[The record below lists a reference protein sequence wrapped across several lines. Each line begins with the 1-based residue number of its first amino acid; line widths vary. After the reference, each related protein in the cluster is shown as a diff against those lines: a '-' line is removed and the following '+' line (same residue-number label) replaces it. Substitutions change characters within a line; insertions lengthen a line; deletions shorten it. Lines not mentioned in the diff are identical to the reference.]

1 MSLSISNCLIINS
14 INYHSL
20 VSNFILVPTLHNFCS
35 LITIIRVFYFLLHI
49 NCLISN
55 INIFLTQVGMY
66 APKSILQKDV
76 FNHIQQKL
84 IILINV
90 TKLGRKRK
98 MEQVCMSTSN
108 TLPQHIYIHRVVPQ
122 SEKDG
127 FKSKRQ
133 WPISQLRVVDGKER
147 VNASNT
153 LEFELHFERAYKWSA
168 TKTGDKS
175 YFLSVLYSVVC
186 QFSDRN
192 KIDIR
197 NLDVTKL
204 KKELSG
210 TQFMDPSLV
219 VTEDPDMAMLGVLP
233 EDSQEEYQDLS
244 VKEEQD
250 LNRLF
255 SQTAWA
261 ISNAEAFTG
270 QLAGELE
277 LLDEQNIETIMRSE
291 VQITQLMGVL
301 DHAVQ
306 ELEHMSDHL
315 ADCETLLQA
324 ARESIEVVQLRDSNL
339 DVEERN
345 SKLLYKD
352 IQVLINKL
360 DLDGNTQDILLQ
372 QPLTGGCLDIC
383 IDRAVLLLTALNQ
396 EFDSG
401 TAMMRSVIDQKQYIN
416 TIKESFVARLHRH
429 LITEFKDTMPR
440 ENVEMGIFTDFP
452 TLPSHDRIHKKLT
465 LYARLTFWLKMAEPD
480 RLQESVKDYI
490 NSAAPLYNDEFRNFF
505 HEIKKS
511 AFKVTDRS
519 KLPLK
524 RTGSKMAMSG
534 STLEIPDLPA
544 LKTAYSGGLARSES
558 VSSNISSFS
567 DGSSAEES
575 DRFENIFSIIVNQF
589 QLVCQREQTFLSNF
603 FHYNSEDN
611 CDPAFLQ
618 EEALRGAVENTSL
631 EVGRT
636 MNQDLKLCLT
646 KLFDT
651 LKIELEGFIHRVND
665 VGTPFQILYIL
676 QYIYAKVK
684 PKVID
689 PSSMNYFEI
698 CLNLCLPSLQ
708 NHFDKY
714 FTSFKRQ
721 IEDIKNQKR
730 TKDSTILSCVRKYI
744 SFLVSA
750 KAIMSKF
757 DFTNIGHIERYFRT
771 LMESVSK
778 TIEKASFELNKPRS
792 DVCRFEN
799 YQFLFLKLSELKI
812 KCLEGCKEEAKKK
825 KTEFVE
831 AYTRSMLGRPL
842 ERLSLF
848 FEGVES
854 QLKKGTKPEEI
865 GFISELHKQELRRCV
880 SLYPGKE
887 VRKGLETIF
896 KKVDKHLSSELG
908 MNQVVL
914 YQMQTQMIVQYK
926 NINDLIDR
934 CYPDTSIKLDF
945 TIGDLIQY
953 FSDIKQ

>member
-1 MSLSISNCLIINS
+1 
-14 INYHSL
+14 
-20 VSNFILVPTLHNFCS
+20 
-35 LITIIRVFYFLLHI
+35 
-49 NCLISN
+49 
-55 INIFLTQVGMY
+55 MY
-66 APKSILQKDV
+66 APKSNLLKDV
-76 FNHIQQKL
+76 FNPIQQTL
-84 IILINV
+84 IIFINV
-90 TKLGRKRK
+90 TKIGRKRK
-98 MEQVCMSTSN
+98 MEQVCMSMSS
-108 TLPQHIYIHRVVPQ
+108 TLHQHYIHRVVAQ

-133 WPISQLRVVDGKER
+133 WSISQLRLVDGKER
-147 VNASNT
+147 INAINT
-153 LEFELHFERAYKWSA
+153 LEFELHFDRAYKWSA
-168 TKTGDKS
+168 TKPADKS
-175 YFLSVLYSVVC
+175 YFLSALYNVIC
-186 QFSDRN
+186 QLPDRN

-210 TQFMDPSLV
+210 TQYIDPSRV
-219 VTEDPDMAMLGVLP
+219 NTEDPDMVMLGVLP
-233 EDSQEEYQDLS
+233 EDAQEEYQDLS

-261 ISNAEAFTG
+261 ISDAEAFTG

-291 VQITQLMGVL
+291 VQITQLMDVL
-301 DHAVQ
+301 DKAVQ

-352 IQVLINKL
+352 IQVLINTL

-383 IDRAVLLLTALNQ
+383 IDRAFLLLTALNQ
-396 EFDSG
+396 EFDRG

-429 LITEFKDTMPR
+429 LNSEFKESMPR
-440 ENVEMGIFTDFP
+440 ENIEIGIFTDFP
-452 TLPSHDRIHKKLT
+452 TLPSHERIHKKLI
-465 LYARLTFWLKMAEPD
+465 LYSRLTLWLKIADPD

-490 NSAAPLYNDEFRNFF
+490 NSAAPVYADEFRNFF
-505 HEIKKS
+505 HETKKS

-524 RTGSKMAMSG
+524 RAGSKMTVSG
-534 STLEIPDLPA
+534 STLEIPDLPG
-544 LKTAYSGGLARSES
+544 LKSGYSGGLARSES

-567 DGSSAEES
+567 DGSSAEDS
-575 DRFENIFSIIVNQF
+575 DRFEHMFSIIVNQF
-589 QLVCQREQTFLSNF
+589 QLVCQHEQNFLSNF
-603 FHYNSEDN
+603 FHFNSEEN

-618 EEALRGAVENTSL
+618 KEALRAVVEDTSL

-651 LKIELEGFIHRVND
+651 LNTELKGFIHRVND
-665 VGTPFQILYIL
+665 VGTPFQVLYIL
-676 QYIYAKVK
+676 QYICIKAQ

-698 CLNLCLPSLQ
+698 CLNLCLPDLK
-708 NHFDKY
+708 NYFDKY
-714 FTSFKRQ
+714 LISFKRQ

-730 TKDSTILSCVRKYI
+730 SKDSTILSCVRKYI
-744 SFLVSA
+744 AYLVSV
-750 KAIMSKF
+750 KGIMNKF
-757 DFTNIGHIERYFRT
+757 DSNMGDIERYFQT
-771 LMESVSK
+771 PMESVSK

-854 QLKKGTKPEEI
+854 HLKKGTKPEEI
-865 GFISELHKQELRRCV
+865 GFISEFHKQELRRCV

-914 YQMQTQMIVQYK
+914 HQMQTQMIALYK
-926 NINDLIDR
+926 NINDLIYR
-934 CYPDTSIKLDF
+934 CYPDTGIKLDF
-945 TIGDLIQY
+945 TIEDLVKY
-953 FSDIKQ
+953 FSEIKL

>member
-1 MSLSISNCLIINS
+1 MEFSLL
-14 INYHSL
+14 L
-20 VSNFILVPTLHNFCS
+20 
-35 LITIIRVFYFLLHI
+35 FLLCIRYLSSCQHPI
-49 NCLISN
+49 
-55 INIFLTQVGMY
+55 TPTGMY
-66 APKSILQKDV
+66 APKSTLQKEIFDPL
-76 FNHIQQKL
+76 QQKL
-84 IILINV
+84 IFLINV
-90 TKLGRKRK
+90 TKIGRKRK
-98 MEQVCMSTSN
+98 MEQLCMSMNS
-108 TLPQHIYIHRVVPQ
+108 TLPQHFYIHRVVAQ

-133 WPISQLRVVDGKER
+133 WPINQLRVVDGKER
-147 VNASNT
+147 INAINS
-153 LEFELHFERAYKWSA
+153 LEFELQFERAYKWSA
-168 TKTGDKS
+168 TKPGDKS
-175 YFLSVLYSVVC
+175 YFLSALYNVIC
-186 QFSDRN
+186 QFSDRS
-192 KIDIR
+192 KIDVR

-204 KKELSG
+204 KKELSA
-210 TQFMDPSLV
+210 TQFSDPSRV
-219 VTEDPDMAMLGVLP
+219 GKEDPDMFTLGVLP
-233 EDSQEEYQDLS
+233 EDAQEEYQDLS

-255 SQTAWA
+255 NQTAWA
-261 ISNAEAFTG
+261 VSDAEAFTG

-277 LLDEQNIETIMRSE
+277 SLDQQNIETIMKSE
-291 VQITQLMGVL
+291 LKITQLMDVL
-301 DHAVQ
+301 DNAVQ
-306 ELEHMSDHL
+306 ELERMSDHL
-315 ADCETLLQA
+315 GECETLLQA

-383 IDRAVLLLTALNQ
+383 TDRAFLLLTALNQ

-429 LITEFKDTMPR
+429 LASEFKDTMPR
-440 ENVEMGIFTDFP
+440 ENIEIGMFSDFP
-452 TLPSHDRIHKKLT
+452 TLPSHERIHKKLT
-465 LYARLTFWLKMAEPD
+465 LYSRLSLWLKIADPD
-480 RLQESVKDYI
+480 RLQESIKDYN
-490 NSAAPLYNDEFRNFF
+490 NSATPLYNDEFRNFF

-524 RTGSKMAMSG
+524 RTGSKMVMSG
-534 STLEIPDLPA
+534 STLEIPDLPG
-544 LKTAYSGGLARSES
+544 LKPAFSGGLARSES
-558 VSSNISSFS
+558 ICSNISSFS
-567 DGSSAEES
+567 DGSSSEES
-575 DRFENIFSIIVNQF
+575 DRFEHVFSIIVNQF
-589 QLVCQREQTFLSNF
+589 QLVCQHEQTFLNNF
-603 FHYNSEDN
+603 FHFNSEEN
-611 CDPAFLQ
+611 RDPALLQ
-618 EEALRGAVENTSL
+618 EEAMRGADTSL

-651 LKIELEGFIHRVND
+651 LKSELEGFIHRVND

-676 QYIYAKVK
+676 QYIFAEVK

-708 NHFDKY
+708 NYFDKY
-714 FTSFKRQ
+714 FLTFRRQ
-721 IEDIKNQKR
+721 LEDIKNQKR
-730 TKDSTILSCVRKYI
+730 TKDSTILSCVRRYI
-744 SFLVSA
+744 TFLVSA
-750 KAIMSKF
+750 KAIMTKF
-757 DFTNIGHIERYFRT
+757 EFVNIGHIERYFLT

-865 GFISELHKQELRRCV
+865 GFISEFHKQELRRCV

-887 VRKGLETIF
+887 LRKGLETIF

-908 MNQVVL
+908 MNQVVW
-914 YQMQTQMIVQYK
+914 YQMQTQLISQYK
-926 NINDLIDR
+926 NIESLIER
-934 CYPDTSIKLDF
+934 CYHDANIKLDF
-945 TIGDLIQY
+945 TMGDLIQY